1 MHSKTEATHIDSRL
15 SLQPLIAVLR
25 QMIREGK
32 PGAAALYAPLLAR
45 LDARPELLRP
55 LQSPKELEPHREL
68 ADTLLSTLFPP
79 GSSATEDLYAV
90 AVPFSHETIYASV
103 PFRDRFIVNDDHCIA
118 EPDRST
124 ATGIARASQRM
135 AYNLILRQFYG
146 WDLPA
151 QAASVYPFEDR
162 DSGLTHYLELKLDAR
177 FAEVS
182 VQEGFELPTDY
193 MVQRSL
199 DIDDLR
205 STFPLEHFC
214 FEGLVVINV
223 DDVTSEQV
231 ISEIKNTLLNV
242 RAFSDVSVYDELQRH
257 VQTFLGLPHV
267 TVGITPFFR
276 IKGHYH
282 FSELH
287 YKNSLLFR
295 NPEVQAQRA
304 AVAARC
310 AVLFAGAPGPLLFST
325 VTPRDGEHIELLP
338 YYYNQGARSL
348 ILCPLTC
355 DDGQLIG
362 LLEITSEV
370 AGYLR
375 YPHLSRIQSAVSLFT
390 LALEKSIEAL
400 AQEID
405 RTIKEHFTAV
415 QPAVEWKFTEAAFQ
429 YLEQSAHD
437 EESASLPAISF
448 RDVYPL
454 YAQIDV
460 RNSSQERSTAIRR
473 DLEEQ
478 LQSAHDVLQAAG
490 RTEFPLL
497 KAARFKITQYLAAIH
512 DNLLSDDEMQIYDF
526 LQDEVHALMEHLRAA
541 KPELAGTVDEYLNS
555 IDPEKKIRYRHRRAY
570 EESITRINET
580 LDRFI
585 DKEQA
590 HMQKV
595 YPHYFER
602 YVTDGIEFNM
612 YVGQSLAPDIPFH
625 ELYVSNLK
633 LWQFT
638 LLAKAALLSQVL
650 EKRLPL
656 PLRTTQL
663 ILAHSVPISISFRRK
678 ERKFDVD
685 GAYNIRYEIVKKRID
700 KVHTRGGE
708 RLTQPGT
715 VAIVYSQQKELHEYL
730 GYVEY
735 LRSEGLVEGEPEYL
749 DLEELQGISGLKAM
763 RIRVHYQE
771 HAAGNTQRAEKGGM
785 RREDT
790 HGEQGREAF
799 AEGNIEKAGK

>member
-1 MHSKTEATHIDSRL
+1 MQLQTSTTTGIDSRL
-15 SLQPLIAVLR
+15 SLQPLVAVLR

-32 PGAAALYAPLLAR
+32 PGAAALYAPLLAE
-45 LDARPELLRP
+45 LDTHPELLGP
-55 LQSPKELEPHREL
+55 LETADALAPHAELV
-68 ADTLLSTLFPP
+68 DTLLSTLFPP
-79 GSSATEDLYAV
+79 GSSATEGMYAV
-90 AVPFSHETIYASV
+90 AMPFSHETIFASV
-103 PFRDRFIVNDDHCIA
+103 PFRDRFIASGDHCIS
-118 EPDRST
+118 EPDSRT

-151 QAASVYPFEDR
+151 QAASVYPFEDPET
-162 DSGLTHYLELKLDAR
+162 GLIHYLELELDAR
-177 FAEVS
+177 FVQVS
-182 VQEGFELPTDY
+182 VQDGFTLPTDY
-193 MVQRSL
+193 AVQRTL
-199 DIDDLR
+199 DFDNLR
-205 STFPLEHFC
+205 HTFPLEQFC

-231 ISEIKNTLLNV
+231 IAEIKNTLLNV
-242 RAFSDVSVYDELQRH
+242 RAFSDVTVYDELQRH
-257 VQTFLGLPHV
+257 IQTFLGLPHV

-276 IKGHYH
+276 INGHYQ

-287 YKNSLLFR
+287 YKNSILFR
-295 NPEVQAQRA
+295 NAEVKAQRA

-310 AVLFAGAPGPLLFST
+310 QVLFAGAAGPLLLGT
-325 VTPRDGEHIELLP
+325 VTPRDGERIELLP

-362 LLEITSEV
+362 LLEISSEV

-375 YPHLSRIQSAVSLFT
+375 YPHLARIQSAVGLFT

-415 QPAVEWKFTEAAFQ
+415 QPAVEWKFTEAAFS

-437 EESASLPAISF
+437 EESASLPAITF
-448 RDVYPL
+448 PEVYPL

-473 DLEEQ
+473 DLVEQ
-478 LQSAHDVLQAAG
+478 LESARDVLGAAG
-490 RTEFPLL
+490 RIDFPLL
-497 KAARFKITQYLAAIH
+497 KAVRFKISQYLDAIH

-526 LQDEVHALMEHLRAA
+526 LQGELQALMEHLRSAR
-541 KPELAGTVDEYLNS
+541 PELAAGINGYLES
-555 IDPEKKIRYRHRRAY
+555 IDPDKKILYRHRRAY
-570 EESITRINET
+570 EESITRINEA
-580 LDRFI
+580 LERFI

-590 HMQKV
+590 QMQKI

-612 YVGQSLAPDIPFH
+612 YVGQSLAPEQPFH
-625 ELYVSNLK
+625 EMYVSNLK

-638 LLAKAALLSQVL
+638 LLAKAALLAQVL

-700 KVHTRGGE
+700 KVHTRAGE

-715 VAIVYSQQKELHEYL
+715 IAIVYSQQKELHEYL

-735 LRSEGLVEGEPEYL
+735 LRSEGLVEGDPEFL
-749 DLEELQGISGLKAM
+749 DLEELQGVSGLKAM
-763 RIRVHYQE
+763 RVRVQPQDQTAPVFKRTGSE
-771 HAAGNTQRAEKGGM
+771 INAG
-785 RREDT
+785 
-790 HGEQGREAF
+790 
-799 AEGNIEKAGK
+799 